1 MRTPHSSP
9 PAALVAEVADQAA
22 CPQPEGV
29 APLVARV
36 RERFGQATCAVLFYG
51 SCLRSHDPGDGVVDL
66 YALVDRYAAVYD
78 RRLLRLVN
86 AWLPPNVFYLEAQD
100 AQGRRLRAKCA
111 VITLDDFSRGTT
123 RWFETYLWGR
133 FAQPCRLAYCRDEP
147 TRMQVNDAL
156 AGAVLALWRA
166 ALPCLPD
173 TFTAADGW
181 QQALA
186 LSYGVELRPESAS
199 RPASL
204 LAGQEAEYRRRLAAV
219 AEALPGLSPIDNVDC
234 RDENRRDENR
244 HDECY
249 RNALDTAQRRRGRR
263 AWRWRRRQGRVLHI
277 ARLMKAVLTFENG
290 VDYVIWKL
298 ERHSGRQIPVSD
310 RLRRYPLVFG
320 WPLLWRLLRERVLR

>member
-1 MRTPHSSP
+1 MRTLHLSP
-9 PAALVAEVADQAA
+9 PAALVAQVAEQAA
-22 CPQPEGV
+22 RPQPEGV

-36 RERFGQATCAVLFYG
+36 QERFGQATCAVLFYG

-111 VITLDDFSRGTT
+111 VITLDDFAQGAT
-123 RWFETYLWGR
+123 RWFESYLWGR
-133 FAQPCRLAYCRDEP
+133 FAQPCRLAYCRDEV
-147 TRMQVNDAL
+147 TRMRVNDAL

-173 TFTAADGW
+173 TFEAAEGW

-186 LSYGVELRPESAS
+186 LSYGVELRPEGAS

-204 LAGQEAEYRRRLAAV
+204 LAGQEAEYRRRLAA
-219 AEALPGLSPIDNVDC
+219 ATEALPGLSATGDEHC
-234 RDENRRDENR
+234 RDER
-244 HDECY
+244 Y
-249 RNALDTAQRRRGRR
+249 RNAQDAAQRRRGRR
-263 AWRWRRRQGRVLHI
+263 AWRWRRRQGHVLHI

-290 VDYVIWKL
+290 VDYVVWKL
-298 ERHSGRQIPVSD
+298 ERHSGRRIPVSD
-310 RLRRYPLVFG
+310 RLRRHPLLFG

>member
-1 MRTPHSSP
+1 MIFSSILRGPMRTLHLSP
-9 PAALVAEVADQAA
+9 PAALVAQVAEQAA
-22 CPQPEGV
+22 RPQPEGV

-36 RERFGQATCAVLFYG
+36 QERFGQATCAVLFYG

-86 AWLPPNVFYLEAQD
+86 AWLPPNVFYLETQD

-111 VITLDDFSRGTT
+111 VITLDDFAQGAT
-123 RWFETYLWGR
+123 RWFESYLWGR
-133 FAQPCRLAYCRDEP
+133 FAQPCRLAYCRDEV
-147 TRMQVNDAL
+147 TRMRVNDAL

-173 TFTAADGW
+173 TFEAAEGW
-181 QQALA
+181 QRALA
-186 LSYGVELRPESAS
+186 LSYGVELRPEGAS

-204 LAGQEAEYRRRLAAV
+204 LAGQEAEYRGRLAAA
-219 AEALPGLSPIDNVDC
+219 AEALPGLSATGND
-234 RDENRRDENR
+234 
-244 HDECY
+244 HY
-249 RNALDTAQRRRGRR
+249 RNVLEAAQRRRGRR
-263 AWRWRRRQGRVLHI
+263 VWRWRRRQGHILHI

-290 VDYVIWKL
+290 VDYIAWKL
-298 ERHSGRQIPVSD
+298 ERHSGRQISVND
-310 RLRRYPLVFG
+310 RLRRYPLLFG